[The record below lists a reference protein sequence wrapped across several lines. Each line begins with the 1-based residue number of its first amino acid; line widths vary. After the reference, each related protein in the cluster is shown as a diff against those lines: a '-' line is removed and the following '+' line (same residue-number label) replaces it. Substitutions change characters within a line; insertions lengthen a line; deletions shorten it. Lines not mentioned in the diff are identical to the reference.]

1 MKIHEFPNGRITVQ
15 STPFGLKI
23 EGKRNNVDV
32 WDETKQEWNVRT
44 TFCEDQHEFDFEWK
58 RTVEWLEGV
67 DREQ

>member
-1 MKIHEFPNGRITVQ
+1 MKIHEFPKGRITVQ
-15 STPFGLKI
+15 STPFGLMI
-23 EGKRNNVDV
+23 RGERD
-32 WDETKQEWNVRT
+32 DEPLWNEDTGEWNART